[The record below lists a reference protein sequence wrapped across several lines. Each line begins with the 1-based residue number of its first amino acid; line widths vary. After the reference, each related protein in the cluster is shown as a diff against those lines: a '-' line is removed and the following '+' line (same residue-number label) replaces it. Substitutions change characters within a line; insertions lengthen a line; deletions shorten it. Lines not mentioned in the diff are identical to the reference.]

1 MMGRSNNKEK
11 DFDAAKMM
19 RDIRD
24 KISRDIMHMTH
35 DEQRAYMKKLRDEAP
50 AKKAA

>member
-11 DFDAAKMM
+11 DYDAATMM

-35 DEQRAYMKKLRDEAP
+35 DEQRAYFEKLRAKAP
-50 AKKAA
+50 VKKAA

>member
-1 MMGRSNNKEK
+1 MKYPMKKPKK
-11 DFDAAKMM
+11 DFDCVKMM

-35 DEQRAYMKKLRDEAP
+35 DEQRVYFEKLRAQAP